1 MASDRAYEHQLMY
14 DSVAARKR
22 RAEKRVV
29 AQNEIGKLKTKHL
42 DENNERHHKQRQE
55 REKYEARVGREKQAD
70 HPYHHGRT
78 DAVYN
83 RERRAMS
90 EHHQHQNRIAAER
103 QGKELAEAKARA
115 VKDMV

>member
-1 MASDRAYEHQLMY
+1 MASDRAYDHSLMY
-14 DSVAARKR
+14 DSIAARKR
-22 RAEKRVV
+22 RAEKRVTAQTEV
-29 AQNEIGKLKTKHL
+29 AKLKVKHL

-90 EHHQHQNRIAAER
+90 EHHQHQNRVAAEC